1 VKRDWSPAASP
12 RHVSAGPDPRELT
25 IPSAASLQG
34 GRSAIP
40 IRYRPQAWRAALEIR
55 VRDTTLFFDVEGA
68 KLVPDGPE
76 MREKPTL
83 LLLHGGPGFDHSGF
97 KPAFSELADAAQ
109 IVYLDHRGNGRSGGR
124 DDPARWTLAEWGD
137 DVRAFCEAL
146 GILRPVVLGQS
157 FGGMVAMAYATR
169 HPEHPGKLI
178 LSSTTA
184 KTRLDRVIRTFGRL
198 GGVEAAEA
206 ARRYW
211 EKPGKET
218 LPDYSRLCF
227 PLYSRAP
234 RDPDGDRRTTWNFD
248 VMFHFGGGEDAHFD
262 LLGDLAKVRC
272 PTLVMAG
279 EDDPITPVDD
289 AADIAAAIPERFVRF
304 VRFAGCRHGVFRDDR
319 PAAFA
324 EIRRF
329 LAEPV

>member
-1 VKRDWSPAASP
+1 
-12 RHVSAGPDPRELT
+12 VSAGPDPSELT

-40 IRYRPQAWRAALEIR
+40 IRYRPKARRAPLEIE
-55 VRDTTLFFDVEGA
+55 VRGTKLFFDVEGA
-68 KLVPDGPE
+68 KLVPEGPE
-76 MREKPTL
+76 MRERPTL

-97 KPAFSELADAAQ
+97 KPAFSELADVAQ
-109 IVYLDHRGNGRSGGR
+109 VVYLDHRGNGRSGGH
-124 DDPARWTLAEWGD
+124 DDPARWKLDEWAD

-146 GILRPVVLGQS
+146 GIERPVVLGQS
-157 FGGMVAMAYATR
+157 FGGMVAMAYGTR
-169 HPEHPGKLI
+169 HPDHPGKLI

-198 GGVEAAEA
+198 GGPEAAEA

-218 LPDYSRLCF
+218 LPDYTRFCF

-234 RDPDGDRRTTWNFD
+234 RDPDVDRRTVWNFD
-248 VMFHFGGGEDAHFD
+248 VMFRFGAGEDATFD
-262 LLGDLAKVRC
+262 LLPALAKVRC

-289 AADIAAAIPERFVRF
+289 AADIAAAIPERLVRF
-304 VRFAGCRHGVFRDDR
+304 VRYAGCRHGVFRDDR
-319 PAAFA
+319 ATAFA

-329 LAEPV
+329 LAEPD

>member
-1 VKRDWSPAASP
+1 M
-12 RHVSAGPDPRELT
+12 
-25 IPSAASLQG
+25 
-34 GRSAIP
+34 
-40 IRYRPQAWRAALEIR
+40 EIR

-68 KLVPDGPE
+68 KLFPDGPR

-97 KPAFSELADAAQ
+97 KPAFSELAADAQ
-109 IVYLDHRGNGRSGGR
+109 VVYLDHRGNGRSAGH
-124 DDPARWTLAEWGD
+124 DDPSRWTLAEWGD

-146 GILRPVVLGQS
+146 GIERPVVLGQS

-169 HPEHPGKLI
+169 HPDHPGKLI

-198 GGVEAAEA
+198 GGPEAAEA

-218 LPDYSRLCF
+218 LPDYARVCF
-227 PLYSRAP
+227 PLYSSAP
-234 RDPDGDRRTTWNFD
+234 RDPDVDRRTVWNFD
-248 VMFHFGGGEDAHFD
+248 VMFRFGGGEDGRFD
-262 LLGDLAKVRC
+262 LLADLAKVRC
-272 PTLVMAG
+272 PTLVLGG
-279 EDDPITPVDD
+279 EDDPITPIED
-289 AADIAAAIPERFVRF
+289 AADIAAAIPERY
-304 VRFAGCRHGVFRDDR
+304 VRFARFPGCRHGVFRDDR

-329 LAEPV
+329 LAEPA

>member
-1 VKRDWSPAASP
+1 MR
-12 RHVSAGPDPRELT
+12 G
-25 IPSAASLQG
+25 
-34 GRSAIP
+34 
-40 IRYRPQAWRAALEIR
+40 
-55 VRDTTLFFDVEGA
+55 TTLFFDVEGA
-68 KLVPDGPE
+68 KLVADGPR

-97 KPAFSELADAAQ
+97 KPAFSDLADAAQ
-109 IVYLDHRGNGRSGGR
+109 VVYLDHRGNGRSGGH
-124 DDPARWTLAEWGD
+124 DDPARWNLAEWGD
-137 DVRAFCEAL
+137 DVRAFCEAV
-146 GILRPVVLGQS
+146 GIERPVVLGQS

-169 HPEHPGKLI
+169 HPDHPGKLI

-198 GGVEAAEA
+198 GGPEAAEA

-211 EKPGKET
+211 ENPGKDT
-218 LPDYSRLCF
+218 LPDYTRLCF

-234 RDPDGDRRTTWNFD
+234 RDPDCDRRTVWNFD
-248 VMFHFGGGEDAHFD
+248 VMFRFGGGEDGRFD
-262 LLGDLAKVRC
+262 LLADLAKVRC

-289 AADIAAAIPERFVRF
+289 AADIAAAIPAEHVRF
-304 VRFAGCRHGVFRDDR
+304 ARFAGCRHGVFRDDR

-329 LAEPV
+329 LAESV